1 MRSYIK
7 YKKMNMIKIKVS
19 LILEQ
24 VKFKISQ
31 KNLSFIDL
39 NLLLRD
45 KNLSQARK
53 KNHQMKIFRIKI

>member
-1 MRSYIK
+1 
-7 YKKMNMIKIKVS
+7 MNMIKIKVS

-24 VKFKISQ
+24 VKFKISL

-53 KNHQMKIFRIKI
+53 KNHQMKIYRIKI